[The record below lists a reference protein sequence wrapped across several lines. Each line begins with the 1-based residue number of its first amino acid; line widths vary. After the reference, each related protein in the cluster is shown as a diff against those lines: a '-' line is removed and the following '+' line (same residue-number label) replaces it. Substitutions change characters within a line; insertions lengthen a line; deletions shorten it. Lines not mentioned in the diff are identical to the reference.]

1 LFYMNYDT
9 MAREKSY
16 EHGGQYK
23 EYETQQ
29 SFRDNETRFQSLYQM
44 WKKVDYDI
52 DYDDSRLHNHHDK
65 AQLRVLNKQ
74 DPDWQYKVPKDW
86 SEF

>member
-1 LFYMNYDT
+1 MNYET
-9 MAREKSY
+9 MAQEKSY
-16 EHGGQYK
+16 VHGGQYK
-23 EYETQQ
+23 EYETAQG
-29 SFRDNETRFQSLYQM
+29 FYDNETRFQSLYQM

-52 DYDDSRLHNHHDK
+52 DYDDSRLHVHHDK
-65 AQLRVLNKQ
+65 HELRVLNKQ

>member
-1 LFYMNYDT
+1 
-9 MAREKSY
+9 
-16 EHGGQYK
+16 
-23 EYETQQ
+23 
-29 SFRDNETRFQSLYQM
+29 M

-65 AQLRVLNKQ
+65 AELRVLNKQ